1 MKSFVSGQEKR
12 LKQDL
17 CFKPG
22 AELEDGRGDSV
33 RELPEPFMS
42 GRKPVFLSAL
52 VTSSLSARKSRAISW
67 PSQPTPL
74 ASSPPGGSL
83 LFPGFGTE
91 PFALALPAH
100 NSQADCSNTTPT
112 KLFASCL
119 LN

>member
-1 MKSFVSGQEKR
+1 M
-12 LKQDL
+12 
-17 CFKPG
+17 
-22 AELEDGRGDSV
+22 

-52 VTSSLSARKSRAISW
+52 VTSSLSARKSRAINW

-100 NSQADCSNTTPT
+100 NSQANCSNTTAT

-119 LN
+119 LNLSMFHTRPGDWTGSQHPSAGLVTTADPAL